1 MNYSIEKI
9 TTLIGARRIGQTD
22 AQIGWLLTDSRSLC
36 FPEETLFFALSSAR
50 NDGHKYIPDLYRR
63 GVRNFV
69 VSKSPKLGD
78 DRGLNKGMTDA
89 SSDPQPPNLGGLYKD
104 ANFLI
109 VPSPLAA
116 LQRLAERHR
125 DEFDIPIIGIT
136 GSNGKTMVKEWLY
149 QLLLPSQKIV
159 RSPRS
164 YNSQIGVP
172 LSVWLLNE
180 QTEVGIF
187 EAGISQPGE
196 MSALRD
202 IIQPT
207 IGVLTSLGAPHQENF
222 RSIEEKCMEK
232 LELMHDTEA
241 MVYCSDTD
249 IVSRC
254 IRRMQYKGEKIAWS
268 RFDSN
273 APFFVKMVECG
284 RRSVEGDYLIR
295 KNLPQDYSPSSFLL
309 PPSSKITYIYH
320 GEENTYTIP
329 FIDEASIENSI
340 TCAAVALHLGLT
352 PAQLADRMPRLEP
365 VAMRLEVKQGQHG
378 CILINDSYNSDINSL
393 DIALD
398 FMGRR
403 GNEGTGARGREDTSS
418 ADSNLVP
425 PYPRTP
431 VLPKTI
437 VLSDIFQSGV
447 SPDLLYTQVS
457 DLCVKRGI
465 DKFIGIGPELSAQ
478 ADRIHIAN
486 KQFFADVNHF
496 LASNAF
502 NDLHDELI
510 LLKGSRPFGFDKITE
525 QLEQKVHE
533 TILEVNLNAVVE
545 NLNYYRS
552 FLKPE
557 TKMVCMIK
565 ADAYGAGAVE
575 IAKTLQDH
583 RVDYL
588 AVAVADEGVTLRK
601 AGITANIMIMNP
613 EMTAFKTMFDYDLEP
628 EVYSFRLLDALIKA
642 ARKEGITGWPVH
654 IKLDTGMHRLGFDPV
669 DDMFKLIDRL
679 KHQNAIIPRSVFSHF
694 VGSDSDDFDAFSARQ
709 FELFEQGS
717 QKLQSAFSHKILR
730 HMDNSAGIEHFP
742 ERQLDMCRLGL
753 GLYGVDPYQP
763 PKLGGDR
770 GLNKGMTDA
779 PSDPQPPNLGGLKPV
794 STLKTT
800 ILQLRH
806 VPAGDTV
813 GYSRKG
819 KIERDSVI
827 AAIPIGYADG
837 LNRHLGNR
845 HGYCLVHGQKAEY
858 VGNICMDVAMIDVT
872 DIPCQEGDQVE
883 IFGEHLPVTVLSD
896 IIDTIPYEVL
906 TAVSNRVK
914 RVYFQD

>member
-1 MNYSIEKI
+1 MKYSIEKV
-9 TTLIGARRIGQTD
+9 TTLIGARRYGHHE
-22 AQIGWLLTDSRSLC
+22 GNVRWLLTDSRSLC
-36 FPEETLFFALSSAR
+36 FPEETLFFALKTQR
-50 NDGHKYIPDLYRR
+50 NDGHRYIDDLYRR
-63 GVRNFV
+63 GVRMFV
-69 VSKSPKLGD
+69 VEQVPEHQEI
-78 DRGLNKGMTDA
+78 RYPDA
-89 SSDPQPPNLGGLYKD
+89 D
-104 ANFLI
+104 FLR

-196 MSALRD
+196 MFALRD

-207 IGVLTSLGAPHQENF
+207 IGVLTCLGAAHQENF
-222 RSIEEKCMEK
+222 RSMEEKCMEK

-241 MVYCSDTD
+241 MVYCSDND

-268 RFDSN
+268 QCDEN
-273 APFFVKMVECG
+273 VAFFVKEV
-284 RRSVEGDYLIR
+284 V
-295 KNLPQDYSPSSFLL
+295 
-309 PPSSKITYIYH
+309 SKAPDTRITYIYQ

-352 PAQLADRMPRLEP
+352 PAQLAERMPRLEP

-398 FMGRR
+398 FMQRR
-403 GNEGTGARGREDTSS
+403 MTQRDGSSVTSRDITKEPS
-418 ADSNLVP
+418 LCV
-425 PYPRTP
+425 
-431 VLPKTI
+431 I
-437 VLSDIFQSGV
+437 LSDIFQTGT
-447 SPDLLYTQVS
+447 SPETLYAQVS
-457 DLCVKRGI
+457 ELCVKRGI
-465 DKFIGIGPELSAQ
+465 NKFIGIGPEVTAQ
-478 ADRIHIAN
+478 ADRIQIAD

-496 LASNAF
+496 LASKAF
-502 NDLHDELI
+502 SDLRNELI
-510 LLKGSRPFGFDKITE
+510 LLKGARPFGFDRITE

-552 FLKPE
+552 FLKPD

-588 AVAVADEGVTLRK
+588 AVAVADEGVSLRK

-628 EVYSFRLLDALIKA
+628 EVYSFRLMDALIKA

-654 IKLDTGMHRLGFDPV
+654 IKLDTGMHRLGFDPIN
-669 DDMFKLIDRL
+669 DIDEVINRL
-679 KHQNAIIPRSVFSHF
+679 RHQNAIIPRSVFSHF
-694 VGSDSDDFDAFSARQ
+694 VGSDSDDFDSFSARQ

-717 QKLQSAFSHKILR
+717 QKLQAAFSHKILR

-742 ERQLDMCRLGL
+742 ERQMDMCRLGL
-753 GLYGVDPYQP
+753 GLYGVDPRDNRM
-763 PKLGGDR
+763 LH
-770 GLNKGMTDA
+770 T
-779 PSDPQPPNLGGLKPV
+779 V

-806 VPAGDTV
+806 VLAGETV

-883 IFGEHLPVTVLSD
+883 VFGEHLPVTVLGD
-896 IIDTIPYEVL
+896 VIDTIPYEVL